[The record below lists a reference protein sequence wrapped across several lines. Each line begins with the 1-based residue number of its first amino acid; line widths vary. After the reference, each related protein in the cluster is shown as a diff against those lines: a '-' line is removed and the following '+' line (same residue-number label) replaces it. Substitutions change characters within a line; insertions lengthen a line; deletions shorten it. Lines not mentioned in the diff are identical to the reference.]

1 MPKNNAASLK
11 PFDES
16 EHLTDERTIA
26 EYLNA
31 AAEIGDPAVLLNAFA
46 AVGRARGMTELASKA
61 GLGRE
66 SLYKALAPG
75 AHPRYDTI
83 FKVAQALG
91 VGFHFAAPEMQV
103 KQKSG
108 TRSRVKRPSA
118 AGARGSTKKTT
129 ARARLGGQRAAA
141 KP

>member
-1 MPKNNAASLK
+1 MPKHQAVELK
-11 PFDES
+11 PFDEA
-16 EHLTDERTIA
+16 EYLTDERTIA

-31 AAEIGDPAVLLNAFA
+31 AAEIGEPAVLLDAFA
-46 AVGRARGMTELASKA
+46 AVGRAKGMAELASKA

-91 VGFHFAAPEMQV
+91 VGFHFAAPAKAPKPRKARQAAEV
-103 KQKSG
+103 AS
-108 TRSRVKRPSA
+108 TRASR
-118 AGARGSTKKTT
+118 KKTP
-129 ARARLGGQRAAA
+129 AQPQREELRAAA

>member
-1 MPKNNAASLK
+1 MPKHQAVALK
-11 PFDES
+11 PFDEA
-16 EHLTDERTIA
+16 EYLTDERTIA

-31 AAEIGDPAVLLNAFA
+31 AAEMGEAAVLLDAFA
-46 AVGRARGMTELASKA
+46 AVGRAKGMAELASKA

-91 VGFHFAAPEMQV
+91 VGFHFAAPV
-103 KQKSG
+103 KAPKSRQPRQAAEVAS
-108 TRSRVKRPSA
+108 TRASR
-118 AGARGSTKKTT
+118 KKTP
-129 ARARLGGQRAAA
+129 AQPQRGEPRGTA